1 MNKVNVQNIS
11 NVVVELFSQN
21 LLRGKGLL
29 ARSMMKAQ
37 TAATNY
43 SHVFAALIAI
53 INTKL
58 PDVVKILIHRVL
70 L

>member
-1 MNKVNVQNIS
+1 
-11 NVVVELFSQN
+11 
-21 LLRGKGLL
+21 
-29 ARSMMKAQ
+29 MMKAQ
-37 TAATNY
+37 TAAANY